1 MKKALNV
8 INAGLIICMIFAMT
22 IVFANAASSY
32 NYGGKAEGYYND
44 VMTSPVKKTNSSS
57 TKAWV
62 NSNRTNFSYWF
73 RFVDSVGVEK
83 GYVFIEKAN
92 TKYNLTNSNS
102 TNGNIYMAQAKR
114 QFPWESGYV
123 SGTCMP

>member
-1 MKKALNV
+1 MKKALNM
-8 INAGLIICMIFAMT
+8 INVGLIFCMIFAMT

-32 NYGGKAEGYYND
+32 NYAGTVHFTYDD
-44 VMTSPVKKTNSSS
+44 VMANHVKKTNSSS

-73 RFVDSVGVEK
+73 RFVDKDGKEV
-83 GYVFIEKAN
+83 GYVFISKAN
-92 TKYNLTNSNS
+92 TKYNLSNSNTKQNNS
-102 TNGNIYMAQAKR
+102 YKAQAR
-114 QFPWESGYV
+114 REHPLESGYV